1 MENKR
6 HKIMENSRYR
16 FVKRTK
22 KREMRHF
29 DEIHKQQSKILQTRN
44 YKYKYYSYLN
54 YMLPVE
60 MKIRKN
66 KISSVRLN
74 QIHLIVY
81 RTSAGRVMAYQ
92 K

>member
-1 MENKR
+1 
-6 HKIMENSRYR
+6 
-16 FVKRTK
+16 
-22 KREMRHF
+22 
-29 DEIHKQQSKILQTRN
+29 
-44 YKYKYYSYLN
+44 
-54 YMLPVE
+54 MLPVE

-92 K
+92 KWCKLCWLSPLKAVLANAE